1 MRAATAGDAPTSVRR
16 QRNRCDESFPAFAT
30 SNGVMR
36 RSDHTGSCH
45 CFDPDRLSRSDEPV
59 DLMSVEGKHT
69 ISLALA
75 PRRAGRRQFDEDR
88 CQ

>member
-45 CFDPDRLSRSDEPV
+45 CFGPDRLSRGDEPV

-75 PRRAGRRQFDEDR
+75 LRRAGRRQFDEDR